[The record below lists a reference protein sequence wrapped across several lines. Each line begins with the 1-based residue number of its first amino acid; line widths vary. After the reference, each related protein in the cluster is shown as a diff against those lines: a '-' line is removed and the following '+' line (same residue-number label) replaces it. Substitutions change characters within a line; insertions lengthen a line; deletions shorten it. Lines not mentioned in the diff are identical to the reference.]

1 MSNTTSHIALNTQI
15 VELTSADLTAN
26 RNFWGSFYSHIYAG
40 LNDGLADIAYV
51 STDACEQ
58 ADIVQAQL
66 MPLIQA
72 QDMADL
78 NNPVWSLQD
87 YRHFALDM
95 RNLSELLVKIVRE
108 AVKLQQLLH
117 PHNHAYIACGNMQGN
132 FTDAQPLRLL
142 SWSPQDVA
150 DFTAV
155 YDKLAHSLVAAL
167 QPLFAGAKQHKSYNT
182 FLHTSRMQA
191 IISDIID
198 PLDAYRNLL
207 NKTEWNYLDIRHFA
221 SLMHTR
227 ADEIVSLIRHAVY
240 LQHEIYEQSNTLP
253 PVREDGWSDKDV
265 IDIGI

>member
-1 MSNTTSHIALNTQI
+1 MTNKKSFIALNTQI

-26 RNFWGSFYSHIYAG
+26 RNFWGSFYSHIYAA

-51 STDACEQ
+51 STDACQQ

-66 MPLIQA
+66 MPLIKA
-72 QDMADL
+72 QDMADH

-87 YRHFALDM
+87 YRLFALSM
-95 RNLSELLVKIVRE
+95 RSLSELLVKIVRE
-108 AVKLQQLLH
+108 AVKLQQLLY
-117 PHNHAYIACGNMQGN
+117 PHNHDYIACDNMQG
-132 FTDAQPLRLL
+132 AQPLCLL

-191 IISDIID
+191 IIDDIID

-227 ADEIVSLIRHAVY
+227 ADEITSLIRHAVY

-253 PVREDGWSDKDV
+253 PIREDGWSDMEV
-265 IDIGI
+265 IDVGI